1 MFNLASQNIKIQNE
15 SIKLAKKAI
24 LLSKKLKRPIYSFH
38 AGFLAD
44 PKINELGGKI
54 KKQLLG
60 NRKDAL
66 KRFIKNVKLLSK
78 YAKKH
83 NVKLLIE
90 NNNLSEKEF
99 NTFKKNSVLMAT
111 PSEII
116 YVLKRTPKNVGLLLD
131 LAHLKVSSNSLKF
144 NLIDAVKKLK
154 KYVSGYHLSENNGRE
169 DSNKIFNKNTWF
181 WPYIKKELNYY
192 SIEIY
197 NYDIKKIINALNL
210 TKQKIKYMK
219 IALITGVSG
228 QDGSYL
234 AEFLLKK
241 GYIVHGIRR
250 YSSTNTVKN
259 LDFILNNKKLNKNF
273 YLHYADVTDTDSIF
287 RVIKRVKPL
296 EIYNLAAQSHVHASF
311 QVPEYTAQVDAISQL
326 RIIEVVK
333 QINPKIK
340 IYQAATS
347 ELFGN
352 SYQKS
357 QNEKTPFRPVS
368 PYSVAKLYGYYISKV
383 YRDAYG
389 MFITNG
395 ILFNHESPRRGT
407 PTFVTKKITRAI
419 KKIIN
424 GEIKYIELGNLNSKR
439 DWGYAKEYVESMW
452 LMLQQKKPD
461 DFVISTGKVY
471 SIRDFVKEAF
481 KYVNIN
487 IKWKGKGL
495 KEIGIDSKT
504 KKVLVKIDPYFMRP
518 NELHYLKG
526 DFSKSK
532 KILGWKPK
540 VTFKELVKIM
550 MEDELKN

>member
-1 MFNLASQNIKIQNE
+1 MSVFVSTCCIQNNSTIKRCQTLIKNGIDAIELSAGNYTTKTENYLKKKIKNTNFQVHNYFPPPKKSFVFNLASQNIKIQNE

-210 TKQKIKYMK
+210 TKQK
-219 IALITGVSG
+219 
-228 QDGSYL
+228 
-234 AEFLLKK
+234 
-241 GYIVHGIRR
+241 
-250 YSSTNTVKN
+250 
-259 LDFILNNKKLNKNF
+259 LN
-273 YLHYADVTDTDSIF
+273 I
-287 RVIKRVKPL
+287 
-296 EIYNLAAQSHVHASF
+296 
-311 QVPEYTAQVDAISQL
+311 
-326 RIIEVVK
+326 
-333 QINPKIK
+333 
-340 IYQAATS
+340 
-347 ELFGN
+347 
-352 SYQKS
+352 
-357 QNEKTPFRPVS
+357 
-368 PYSVAKLYGYYISKV
+368 
-383 YRDAYG
+383 
-389 MFITNG
+389 
-395 ILFNHESPRRGT
+395 
-407 PTFVTKKITRAI
+407 
-419 KKIIN
+419 
-424 GEIKYIELGNLNSKR
+424 
-439 DWGYAKEYVESMW
+439 
-452 LMLQQKKPD
+452 
-461 DFVISTGKVY
+461 
-471 SIRDFVKEAF
+471 
-481 KYVNIN
+481 
-487 IKWKGKGL
+487 
-495 KEIGIDSKT
+495 
-504 KKVLVKIDPYFMRP
+504 
-518 NELHYLKG
+518 
-526 DFSKSK
+526 
-532 KILGWKPK
+532 
-540 VTFKELVKIM
+540 
-550 MEDELKN
+550 